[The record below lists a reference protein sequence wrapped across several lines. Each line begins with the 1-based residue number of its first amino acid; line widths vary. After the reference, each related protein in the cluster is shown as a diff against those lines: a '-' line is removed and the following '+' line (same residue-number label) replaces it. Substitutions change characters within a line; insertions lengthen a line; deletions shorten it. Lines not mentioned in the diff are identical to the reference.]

1 MLFESTNKVIPCLQL
16 CFVKSPNPKL
26 SELMGE
32 RIKPKR
38 SPILSGNTN
47 KQTNKQ
53 RKQIIPAYS
62 AAQNNWE
69 LKIFLS
75 PPFCGTAKPVDRT
88 NENWLIRAPMGQKWV
103 VMVWGPQGLDEEH
116 TENIVED
123 LDSWK
128 KKYWFYHWLL
138 WISLCRLHIYLPWL
152 HWMSQG
158 FCSKSY

>member
-1 MLFESTNKVIPCLQL
+1 
-16 CFVKSPNPKL
+16 
-26 SELMGE
+26 MGE

-128 KKYWFYHWLL
+128 KKVLVL
-138 WISLCRLHIYLPWL
+138 SLTSMNFSL
-152 HWMSQG
+152 
-158 FCSKSY
+158 

>member
-62 AAQNNWE
+62 AAQNN
-69 LKIFLS
+69 
-75 PPFCGTAKPVDRT
+75 
-88 NENWLIRAPMGQKWV
+88 
-103 VMVWGPQGLDEEH
+103 
-116 TENIVED
+116 
-123 LDSWK
+123 
-128 KKYWFYHWLL
+128 
-138 WISLCRLHIYLPWL
+138 
-152 HWMSQG
+152 
-158 FCSKSY
+158 